1 MIDQGQ
7 EPIAAYTNKSN
18 PMKVSSSGIIVFGDH
33 TRIFKYVNFDFFVGA
48 DGTQLITCLDG
59 LNTKFLFFQ
68 CLCLDI
74 PNTGYNRHFK
84 YLKESLFVIPSSIEE
99 QTAIAN
105 VLSDMDA
112 EISALETKLAKYRT
126 LKTGMMQQLLTGK
139 IRLV

>member
-1 MIDQGQ
+1 MEGTLNSGVFVVRSKDLKKIDSV
-7 EPIAAYTNKSN
+7 YLSLVFKSSWFDN
-18 PMKVSSSGIIVFGDH
+18 FLDEITSGSTIVHLYQKDFVK
-33 TRIFKYVNFDFFVGA
+33 FNF
-48 DGTQLITCLDG
+48 
-59 LNTKFLFFQ
+59 
-68 CLCLDI
+68 
-74 PNTGYNRHFK
+74 P
-84 YLKESLFVIPSSIEE
+84 IPSSIEE